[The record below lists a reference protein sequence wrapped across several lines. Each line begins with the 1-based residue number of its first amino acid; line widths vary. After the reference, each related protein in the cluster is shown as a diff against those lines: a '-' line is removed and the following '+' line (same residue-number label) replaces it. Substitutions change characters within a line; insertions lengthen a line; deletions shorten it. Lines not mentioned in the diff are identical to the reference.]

1 MQKRLDMPDDCARP
15 DDELP
20 DLKRHPEH
28 DATRPSVPRL
38 PGFAAQLI
46 GQRMRAMYENIA
58 QEPIPDDLLNLV
70 RQLEGKEDSE

>member
-1 MQKRLDMPDDCARP
+1 MQKRFDMPDDCARP
-15 DDELP
+15 EDELP
-20 DLKRHPEH
+20 DLERHPEH
-28 DATRPSVPRL
+28 EAARPAVPRL

-46 GQRMRAMYENIA
+46 GQRMRAMYDNIA